1 MPFRQTIDVSLP
13 PLMISGG
20 VTSKD
25 NFAEHLPRPRL
36 PSTYPAREKRESQ
49 HERRAVWLQARASAI
64 GHQSRW
70 LPPGKHPESRRSS
83 IDLHAVRDELH
94 LALECHASLLN
105 PATGADLA
113 YEVSKTLPRNSP
125 RFQKIFRQLGNS
137 KIRVAI
143 LALVT
148 SLYAFGVMAQT
159 SPDGSSITAPGTA
172 YLTAQGS
179 TWAFGNPDS
188 YYSAQYDVV
197 KQGVDIGW
205 SGDSMWVLNGG
216 NLYMVDSYNDVFQWQ
231 STTFVQVSALPPAPT
246 APSPP
251 APTSPDGSSITAPG
265 AAYLTAQGSTW
276 AFGAPNSYYSAQ
288 YDVVRQG
295 IDIGWSGNAMWVLN
309 GGNLYMIDSYNDVFQ
324 WQSTTFVK
332 VSALPP
338 APTPPSLPM
347 TPAPPPTP
355 GPQSISIFGDAVP
368 NNPVEADYSAIT
380 LGVKFWSSQP
390 GVISAVRFY
399 RGAVSPQGYVA
410 RLYAA
415 NGTLLGSVNMAQESG
430 PVPGWQEADFATPI
444 SISANQTYI
453 AAYYAPSGQYAD
465 VFFGLTQGVTNG
477 PLNVPGS
484 AAVGGNGVYNY
495 GNSFPSSTWNDS
507 NYFVDVLFMPTTPAP
522 YLVLNFNPGNPS
534 ITNTALLGSV
544 VATIIPSWSDGSPFT
559 GTLSFGPPYSNDHGT
574 FAISGN
580 TLIVNPSGPGVSSD
594 ANTTQQV
601 TIVATQ

>member
-1 MPFRQTIDVSLP
+1 MLKVGERWLTPASPGYPARGDDDRMPFRQTIDVSLP

-143 LALVT
+143 LAHVT
-148 SLYAFGVMAQT
+148 SLYAFGVMAHT
-159 SPDGSSITAPGTA
+159 SPDGSSITAPGT
-172 YLTAQGS
+172 
-179 TWAFGNPDS
+179 
-188 YYSAQYDVV
+188 
-197 KQGVDIGW
+197 
-205 SGDSMWVLNGG
+205 
-216 NLYMVDSYNDVFQWQ
+216 
-231 STTFVQVSALPPAPT
+231 
-246 APSPP
+246 
-251 APTSPDGSSITAPG
+251 
-265 AAYLTAQGSTW
+265 AYLTAQGSTW

-324 WQSTTFVK
+324 WQSTTFVR

-430 PVPGWQEADFATPI
+430 PVPGWQEVDFATPI